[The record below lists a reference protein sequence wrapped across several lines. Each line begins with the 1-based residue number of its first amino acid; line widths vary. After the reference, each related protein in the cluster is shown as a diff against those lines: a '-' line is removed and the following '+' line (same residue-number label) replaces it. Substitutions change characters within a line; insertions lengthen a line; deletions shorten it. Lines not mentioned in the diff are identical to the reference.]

1 MNATQFIRIRNRIVN
16 LGAISYLRFYDDLD
30 RIDIRLL
37 GPPSEVSLTIT
48 VEGEEA
54 APVRE
59 FFLNSGL
66 VKDLRSN
73 LQPV

>member
-1 MNATQFIRIRNRIVN
+1 MQPQFIRIRSRIIN
-16 LGAISYLRFYDDLD
+16 LAAVSYFRLYDESD

-37 GPPSEVSLTIT
+37 GPSSDVTLTMT

-59 FFLNSGL
+59 FILQSGWM
-66 VKDLRSN
+66 KDLRPTS
-73 LQPV
+73 